1 MQTDQTLKLE
11 NQICFAIYACSREL
25 TKLYRPLLQEL
36 GLTYTQY
43 VTMLALWEQDQVTV
57 STLGA
62 KLYLDSGTL
71 TPLLK
76 KLESAGHITRTRD
89 KNDERN
95 VVIALTEQG
104 RQLRE
109 KAVDIPEKLLCQL
122 DASPEEGGL
131 LLTQMQELMARVQQR
146 TNTAANAKG
155 DE

>member
-76 KLESAGHITRTRD
+76 KLEAAGHITRTRD

-122 DASPEEGGL
+122 DASPEEGGF

-146 TNTAANAKG
+146 TNSAANVKG

>member
-76 KLESAGHITRTRD
+76 KLEAAGHITRTRD

-109 KAVDIPEKLLCQL
+109 QAVDIPEKLLCQL
-122 DASPEEGGL
+122 DASPEEGGF

-146 TNTAANAKG
+146 TNSAANIKG